1 MQFSRLEGIEQS
13 AAAEERGLSG
23 QEFQAAVNQERN
35 RRKGGSAQEETYEE
49 IGSDYWSGGKVEYS
63 YGNLYQA
70 VRNGDSALVETIRKA
85 LEASG
90 KDPKSVDSA
99 VKSRLRADLKEAF
112 WDSESLND
120 SQVRELS
127 RLLA

>member
-1 MQFSRLEGIEQS
+1 MAASAPTEYAESGRWQS
-13 AAAEERGLSG
+13 AAEQSKSL
-23 QEFQAAVNQERN
+23 QDKAA
-35 RRKGGSAQEETYEE
+35 SDT

-70 VRNGDSALVETIRKA
+70 VLNGDSASVSSIRKA

-99 VKSRLRADLKEAF
+99 VKSRLRAYLKEAF

-120 SQVRELS
+120 SQ
-127 RLLA
+127 A